1 MLQKLI
7 YPEKL
12 QKSAL
17 NQGLKS
23 IKLLKMIKN
32 VKLQIIYCIIYAA
45 IFYMIFIPL
54 ACYCYEPVQS
64 VTITKEDIINAKP
77 TPERVSFSA
86 KDLKMIEM
94 MEKRHFP
101 RTYPEFDDAERLKN
115 LEWELLGKV
124 WIYSD
129 QKDRIN
135 KLKLA
140 SSNTMLSGV
149 ALPARI
155 SSKRNVKRMR
165 NDEIQLRK
173 RDNVGLIDGFL
184 RLINPEL
191 YEQYRHHAD
200 RQFELEY

>member
-1 MLQKLI
+1 MV
-7 YPEKL
+7 
-12 QKSAL
+12 
-17 NQGLKS
+17 
-23 IKLLKMIKN
+23 KN
-32 VKLQIIYCIIYAA
+32 IRYQIIYCVIYAI
-45 IFYMIFIPL
+45 IFYSIFIPL

-64 VTITKEDIINAKP
+64 VTITKEDIKNAKP
-77 TPERVSFSA
+77 TPSKVNFSN

-101 RTYPEFDDAERLKN
+101 RTYPEFSDFDRLKN

-124 WIYSD
+124 WIYTD
-129 QKDRIN
+129 QEDRI
-135 KLKLA
+135 KRLKLA

-149 ALPARI
+149 SLPARI

-184 RLINPEL
+184 KLINPEL
-191 YEQYRHHAD
+191 YEQYARHAD

>member
-1 MLQKLI
+1 
-7 YPEKL
+7 
-12 QKSAL
+12 
-17 NQGLKS
+17 
-23 IKLLKMIKN
+23 MIKN
-32 VKLQIIYCIIYAA
+32 IKFQIIYCIIYAA
-45 IFYMIFIPL
+45 IFYTIFIPL

-77 TPERVSFSA
+77 TPEKVAFSA

-101 RTYPEFDDAERLKN
+101 RTYPEFEDSERLKN

-124 WIYSD
+124 WIYTS
-129 QKDRIN
+129 QNERI
-135 KLKLA
+135 KRLKLA

-184 RLINPEL
+184 RLLNPEL
-191 YEQYRHHAD
+191 YEQYRNNAQ
-200 RQFELEY
+200 RQFEYEY